1 MKSNNVIKKIKD
13 VLNLNEEVKLEQ
25 AKLDN
30 GTVIE
35 ADAFESGNEVFI
47 VTEDEK
53 VALPIGEY
61 ALEDGKILVVA
72 EEGLISEIKDD
83 EAEEEPNEALK
94 DAADDLAKE
103 VQEVEAK
110 EEEKEE
116 MGYATKEELAEVKSM
131 IEEIKAML
139 EPKEDLS
146 ADDLGNLLTEELAKH
161 EKVELNEIP
170 VEVQAELNEPSAEPI
185 VSNPE
190 VHKTISKFSVSKNRK
205 STTIDRVMS
214 RLNN

>member
-1 MKSNNVIKKIKD
+1 MKSNNVIEKIKD

-35 ADAFESGNEVFI
+35 ADSFESGVEVFI

-72 EEGLISEIKDD
+72 EEGLIAEIKEE
-83 EAEEEPNEALK
+83 EAEEEVEETEAE
-94 DAADDLAKE
+94 E
-103 VQEVEAK
+103 VEVEAA
-110 EEEKEE
+110 EEEE
-116 MGYATKEELAEVKSM
+116 MGYATKEELAEVKDM

-146 ADDLGNLLTEELAKH
+146 EDLGNLLTEELAKH
-161 EKVELNEIP
+161 ERVELNEVP

-190 VHKTISKFSVSKNRK
+190 VKKAISKFSVSKNRK

>member
-1 MKSNNVIKKIKD
+1 MKSNNVIEKIKD

-35 ADAFESGNEVFI
+35 ADSFESGVEVFI

-61 ALEDGKILVVA
+61 VLEDGKILVVA
-72 EEGLISEIKDD
+72 EEGLISEIKDA
-83 EAEEEPNEALK
+83 EAEEVE
-94 DAADDLAKE
+94 E
-103 VQEVEAK
+103 VEEVEAA
-110 EEEKEE
+110 EEEEE
-116 MGYATKEELAEVKSM
+116 SLGYATKEELAEVKDM

-146 ADDLGNLLTEELAKH
+146 EDLGNLLTEELAKH
-161 EKVELNEIP
+161 EKVELNEVP

-190 VHKTISKFSVSKNRK
+190 VNKAISKFSVSKNRK
-205 STTIDRVMS
+205 STTIDRVMA

>member
-1 MKSNNVIKKIKD
+1 MKSNKVIEKIKD

-35 ADAFESGNEVFI
+35 ADSFESGVEVFI

-53 VALPIGEY
+53 VALPVGDYI
-61 ALEDGKILVVA
+61 LEDGKILVVA
-72 EEGLISEIKDD
+72 EEGLIAEIKDA
-83 EAEEEPNEALK
+83 EAEEETEE
-94 DAADDLAKE
+94 E
-103 VQEVEAK
+103 VEEVEAA
-110 EEEKEE
+110 EEEEE
-116 MGYATKEELAEVKSM
+116 SLGYATKEELAEVKDM

-146 ADDLGNLLTEELAKH
+146 EDLGNLLTEELAKH
-161 EKVELNEIP
+161 EKVELNEVP

-190 VHKTISKFSVSKNRK
+190 VNKAISKFSVSKNRK
-205 STTIDRVMS
+205 STTIDRVMA

>member
-1 MKSNNVIKKIKD
+1 MKSNNVIEKIKD

-72 EEGLISEIKDD
+72 EEGLISEIKDA
-83 EAEEEPNEALK
+83 EAEEETEE
-94 DAADDLAKE
+94 E
-103 VQEVEAK
+103 VEEVEAK

-116 MGYATKEELAEVKSM
+116 MGYATKEELAEVKDM

-146 ADDLGNLLTEELAKH
+146 SDDLGNLLTEELAKH

-190 VHKTISKFSVSKNRK
+190 VNKTISKFSVSKNRK
-205 STTIDRVMS
+205 STTIDRVMA

>member
-1 MKSNNVIKKIKD
+1 MKSNNVIEKIKD

-72 EEGLISEIKDD
+72 EDGLISEIKDA
-83 EAEEEPNEALK
+83 EAEEETEEIE
-94 DAADDLAKE
+94 E
-103 VQEVEAK
+103 VEEVEAK

-116 MGYATKEELAEVKSM
+116 MGYATKEELAEVKDM

-146 ADDLGNLLTEELAKH
+146 SDDLGNLLTEELAKH

>member
-35 ADAFESGNEVFI
+35 ADSFESGVEVFI

-53 VALPIGEY
+53 VALPVGEY
-61 ALEDGKILVVA
+61 ILEDGKILVIA
-72 EEGLISEIKDD
+72 EEGVISEIKDA
-83 EAEEEPNEALK
+83 EAEEVE
-94 DAADDLAKE
+94 E
-103 VQEVEAK
+103 VEEVEAA
-110 EEEKEE
+110 EEEESL
-116 MGYATKEELAEVKSM
+116 GYATKEELAEVKDM

-146 ADDLGNLLTEELAKH
+146 EDLGNLLTEELAKH
-161 EKVELNEIP
+161 EKVELNEVP

-190 VHKTISKFSVSKNRK
+190 VNKAISKFSVSKNRK

>member
-35 ADAFESGNEVFI
+35 ADAFESGVEVFI

-53 VALPIGEY
+53 VALPVGEY

-72 EEGLISEIKDD
+72 EEGVISEIKDA
-83 EAEEEPNEALK
+83 EAEEEAE
-94 DAADDLAKE
+94 E
-103 VQEVEAK
+103 IEEVEAA
-110 EEEKEE
+110 EEEESL
-116 MGYATKEELAEVKSM
+116 GYATKEELAEVKDM

-146 ADDLGNLLTEELAKH
+146 EDLGNLLTEELAKH
-161 EKVELNEIP
+161 EKVELNEVP
-170 VEVQAELNEPSAEPI
+170 EEVQAELNEPSAEPI

-190 VHKTISKFSVSKNRK
+190 GNKAISKFSVSKNRK
-205 STTIDRVMS
+205 STTIDRVMA

>member
-1 MKSNNVIKKIKD
+1 MKSNKVIEQIKN
-13 VLNLNEEVKLEQ
+13 VLNLNEEVKLET
-25 AKLDN
+25 ANLDN

-72 EEGLISEIKDD
+72 EEGLIAEIKD
-83 EAEEEPNEALK
+83 AEEEVEETEEE
-94 DAADDLAKE
+94 E
-103 VQEVEAK
+103 VEVEAAD
-110 EEEKEE
+110 EEVT
-116 MGYATKEELAEVKSM
+116 YATKEELEEVKSLV
-131 IEEIKAML
+131 EEIKAML

-146 ADDLGNLLTEELAKH
+146 EEVGNLLTEELSKH
-161 EKVELNEIP
+161 ELSLEKELGM
-170 VEVQAELNEPSAEPI
+170 PSASPI

-190 VHKTISKFSVSKNRK
+190 GNKAISKFSVSKNRK
-205 STTIDRVMS
+205 STTIDRVMA

>member
-1 MKSNNVIKKIKD
+1 MKSNKVIEKIKD

-35 ADAFESGNEVFI
+35 ADSFESGVEVFI

-53 VALPIGEY
+53 VALPVGEY
-61 ALEDGKILVVA
+61 ALEDGKILVIA
-72 EEGLISEIKDD
+72 EEGVISEIKEE
-83 EAEEEPNEALK
+83 EAEEETE
-94 DAADDLAKE
+94 E
-103 VQEVEAK
+103 VEEVEASE
-110 EEEKEE
+110 EEEKESL
-116 MGYATKEELAEVKSM
+116 GYATKEELAEVKSM

-146 ADDLGNLLTEELAKH
+146 EDLSEDLGNLLTEELAKH
-161 EKVELNEIP
+161 EKVELNEVP

-190 VHKTISKFSVSKNRK
+190 GNKAISKFSVSKNRK
-205 STTIDRVMS
+205 STTIDRVMA

>member
-1 MKSNNVIKKIKD
+1 MKSNNVIEKIKD

-35 ADAFESGNEVFI
+35 ADSFESGVEVFI

-53 VALPIGEY
+53 VALPIGSY
-61 ALEDGKILVVA
+61 NLEDGKILVVA
-72 EEGLISEIKDD
+72 EDGVIAEIKDA
-83 EAEEEPNEALK
+83 EAEEEVEETEAE
-94 DAADDLAKE
+94 E
-103 VQEVEAK
+103 VEVEAA
-110 EEEKEE
+110 EEEE
-116 MGYATKEELAEVKSM
+116 MGYATKEELAEVKDM

-146 ADDLGNLLTEELAKH
+146 EDLGNLLTEELAKH
-161 EKVELNEIP
+161 ERVELNEVP

-190 VHKTISKFSVSKNRK
+190 GNKSISKFSVSKNRK
-205 STTIDRVMS
+205 STTIDRVMA

>member
-1 MKSNNVIKKIKD
+1 MKSNNVIEKIKD

-35 ADAFESGNEVFI
+35 ADSFESGVEVFI

-53 VALPIGEY
+53 VALPVGDYI
-61 ALEDGKILVVA
+61 LEDGKILVVA
-72 EEGLISEIKDD
+72 EEGLIAEIKDA
-83 EAEEEPNEALK
+83 EAEEETEEE
-94 DAADDLAKE
+94 E
-103 VQEVEAK
+103 VEVEAA
-110 EEEKEE
+110 EEEEE
-116 MGYATKEELAEVKSM
+116 SLGYATKEELAEVKDM

-146 ADDLGNLLTEELAKH
+146 EDLGNLLTEELAKH
-161 EKVELNEIP
+161 EKVELNEVP

-190 VHKTISKFSVSKNRK
+190 VNKAISKFSISKNRK
-205 STTIDRVMS
+205 STTIDRVMA

>member
-1 MKSNNVIKKIKD
+1 MKSNNVIEKIKD

-35 ADAFESGNEVFI
+35 ADSFESGVEVFI

-53 VALPIGEY
+53 VALPIGGY
-61 ALEDGKILVVA
+61 TLEDGKILVVA
-72 EEGLISEIKDD
+72 EEGVISEIKD
-83 EAEEEPNEALK
+83 AEEEVEETEE
-94 DAADDLAKE
+94 E
-103 VQEVEAK
+103 VEVEAA
-110 EEEKEE
+110 EEEESL
-116 MGYATKEELAEVKSM
+116 GYATKEELAEVKDM

-146 ADDLGNLLTEELAKH
+146 EDLGNLLTEELAKH
-161 EKVELNEIP
+161 EKVELNEVP

-190 VHKTISKFSVSKNRK
+190 VNKAISKFSVSKNRK
-205 STTIDRVMS
+205 STTIDRVMAK
-214 RLNN
+214 LNN

>member
-1 MKSNNVIKKIKD
+1 MKSNKVIEQIKN

-25 AKLDN
+25 MKLDN

-35 ADAFESGNEVFI
+35 ADSFDSGVEVFI

-61 ALEDGKILVVA
+61 TLEDGKLLVVV
-72 EEGLISEIKDD
+72 EEGVISEIK
-83 EAEEEPNEALK
+83 ETEEEVEETEEE
-94 DAADDLAKE
+94 E
-103 VQEVEAK
+103 VEVEAAD
-110 EEEKEE
+110 EEVT
-116 MGYATKEELAEVKSM
+116 YATKEELEEVKSLV
-131 IEEIKAML
+131 EEIKAML

-146 ADDLGNLLTEELAKH
+146 EEVGNLLTEELSKH
-161 EKVELNEIP
+161 ELSIEKEL
-170 VEVQAELNEPSAEPI
+170 AAPSAAPI

-190 VHKTISKFSVSKNRK
+190 AKKTISKFSVSKNRK
-205 STTIDRVMS
+205 STTIDRVMN

>member
-1 MKSNNVIKKIKD
+1 MKSNKVIEQIKN

-35 ADAFESGNEVFI
+35 ADAFESGVEVFI

-72 EEGLISEIKDD
+72 EEGIISEIKDA
-83 EAEEEPNEALK
+83 EAEEETE
-94 DAADDLAKE
+94 
-103 VQEVEAK
+103 EVEEVEAAK
-110 EEEKEE
+110 EEE
-116 MGYATKEELAEVKSM
+116 MAYATKEELAEVKSM

-161 EKVELNEIP
+161 ERVELNEIP

-190 VHKTISKFSVSKNRK
+190 VNKTISKFSVSKNRK
-205 STTIDRVMS
+205 RTTIDRVMAK
-214 RLNN
+214 LNN

>member
-1 MKSNNVIKKIKD
+1 MKSNKVIEQIKN
-13 VLNLNEEVKLEQ
+13 VLNLNEEVKLET
-25 AKLDN
+25 ANLDN

-47 VTEDEK
+47 VTEDDK
-53 VALPIGEY
+53 VALPVGDY
-61 ALEDGKILVVA
+61 TLEDGKILVVS
-72 EEGLISEIKDD
+72 EEGIIAEIKDA
-83 EAEEEPNEALK
+83 ESEVEETEEEIE
-94 DAADDLAKE
+94 
-103 VQEVEAK
+103 EVEAAED
-110 EEEKEE
+110 EESL
-116 MGYATKEELAEVKSM
+116 GYATKEELAEVKDM

-146 ADDLGNLLTEELAKH
+146 EEVGNLLTEELSKH
-161 EKVELNEIP
+161 ELSEVP

-190 VHKTISKFSVSKNRK
+190 GNKTISKFSVSKNRK
-205 STTIDRVMS
+205 STTIDRVMA

>member
-1 MKSNNVIKKIKD
+1 MKSNKVIEKIKD

-35 ADAFESGNEVFI
+35 ADSFESGVEVFI

-72 EEGLISEIKDD
+72 EEGVISEIKDA
-83 EAEEEPNEALK
+83 EAEEVE
-94 DAADDLAKE
+94 E
-103 VQEVEAK
+103 VEEVEAA
-110 EEEKEE
+110 EEEESL
-116 MGYATKEELAEVKSM
+116 GYATKEELAEVKDM

-146 ADDLGNLLTEELAKH
+146 EDLGNLLTEELAKH
-161 EKVELNEIP
+161 EKVEFNEVP

-190 VHKTISKFSVSKNRK
+190 VNKAISKFSVSKNRK

>member
-1 MKSNNVIKKIKD
+1 MKSNNVIEKIKD

-35 ADAFESGNEVFI
+35 ADSFESGVEVFI

-53 VALPIGEY
+53 VALPIGGY
-61 ALEDGKILVVA
+61 TLEDGKLLVVA
-72 EEGLISEIKDD
+72 EEGVIAEIKDA
-83 EAEEEPNEALK
+83 EAEEVE
-94 DAADDLAKE
+94 E
-103 VQEVEAK
+103 VEEVEAA
-110 EEEKEE
+110 EEEEE
-116 MGYATKEELAEVKSM
+116 SLGYATKEELAEVKDM

-146 ADDLGNLLTEELAKH
+146 EDLGNLLTEELAKH
-161 EKVELNEIP
+161 EKVELNEVP

-190 VHKTISKFSVSKNRK
+190 VNKAISKFSVSKNRK

>member
-1 MKSNNVIKKIKD
+1 LAS
-13 VLNLNEEVKLEQ
+13 
-25 AKLDN
+25 
-30 GTVIE
+30 T
-35 ADAFESGNEVFI
+35 
-47 VTEDEK
+47 
-53 VALPIGEY
+53 
-61 ALEDGKILVVA
+61 
-72 EEGLISEIKDD
+72 EGLISEIKDA
-83 EAEEEPNEALK
+83 EAEEETEEA
-94 DAADDLAKE
+94 E
-103 VQEVEAK
+103 EVEAK
-110 EEEKEE
+110 EEEE
-116 MGYATKEELAEVKSM
+116 MGYATKEELAEVKDM

-139 EPKEDLS
+139 EPKEDLN

>member
-1 MKSNNVIKKIKD
+1 MKSNNVIEKIKD

-35 ADAFESGNEVFI
+35 ADSFESGVEVFI

-61 ALEDGKILVVA
+61 ILEDGKILVVA
-72 EEGLISEIKDD
+72 EEGVIAEIKDAETEEEVEET
-83 EAEEEPNEALK
+83 EAEE
-94 DAADDLAKE
+94 
-103 VQEVEAK
+103 VEVEAA
-110 EEEKEE
+110 EEEE
-116 MGYATKEELAEVKSM
+116 MGYATKEELAEVKDM

-146 ADDLGNLLTEELAKH
+146 EDLGNLLTEELAKH
-161 EKVELNEIP
+161 ERVELNEVP

>member
-1 MKSNNVIKKIKD
+1 MKSNNVIEKIKD

-35 ADAFESGNEVFI
+35 ADTFESGVEVFI

-53 VALPIGEY
+53 VALPVGEY
-61 ALEDGKILVVA
+61 ALEDGKLLVVT
-72 EEGLISEIKDD
+72 EEGIISEIKDA
-83 EAEEEPNEALK
+83 EAEEEAE
-94 DAADDLAKE
+94 E
-103 VQEVEAK
+103 VEEVEAK

-170 VEVQAELNEPSAEPI
+170 VEVQAELNQPSAEPI